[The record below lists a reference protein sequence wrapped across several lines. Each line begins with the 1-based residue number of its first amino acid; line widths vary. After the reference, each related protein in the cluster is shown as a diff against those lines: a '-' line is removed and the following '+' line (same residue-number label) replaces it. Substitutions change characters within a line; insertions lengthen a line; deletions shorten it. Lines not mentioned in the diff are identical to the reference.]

1 MKDIKIVMV
10 DGNTE
15 AMDIKRTLE
24 SFGYEVPYV
33 ASSGEEAIEK
43 VSDIRPDLVLM
54 DIVLEGDM
62 DGIEAASKIKEIGI
76 PVIFSTVHSD
86 ESLVRMAVETQPYG
100 YLVKPYEKIE
110 LKFAIQM
117 ALSKKTA
124 ENELKWSENRLK
136 IGMDM
141 AKMVYWEYNTEKDLF
156 TFDDQFYALYG
167 TSAEEVGGNLM
178 SAQEYV
184 ERFVDPS
191 AYELMERELKK
202 TFEAEDPSFFSTVRH
217 GIIRADGERRFIIV
231 RFKVMFDENGR
242 KIGTRGVNQDITEHK
257 IAEDALAKSLDE
269 KEMLLKEIHHRVKNN
284 LMIISSLLSLQ
295 SHYIKDKAALDVFK
309 ESQNRTKS
317 MAMIHE
323 RLYQSTDLKKI
334 DLGDYIRS
342 LANDLYRT
350 MISDPS
356 RVKLDVDV
364 EDLKIDINT
373 VVPLGLIVNEL
384 VTNSM
389 KHAFPGDES
398 GHVNVELYHENGEI
412 VLKIAD
418 NGIGFPKDLDYKNTS
433 SLGLQLVNNLTSQID
448 GELELDRSQG
458 TAFTL
463 IFEEQK
469 E

>member
-1 MKDIKIVMV
+1 
-10 DGNTE
+10 
-15 AMDIKRTLE
+15 
-24 SFGYEVPYV
+24 
-33 ASSGEEAIEK
+33 
-43 VSDIRPDLVLM
+43 
-54 DIVLEGDM
+54 
-62 DGIEAASKIKEIGI
+62 
-76 PVIFSTVHSD
+76 
-86 ESLVRMAVETQPYG
+86 
-100 YLVKPYEKIE
+100 
-110 LKFAIQM
+110 
-117 ALSKKTA
+117 
-124 ENELKWSENRLK
+124 
-136 IGMDM
+136 
-141 AKMVYWEYNTEKDLF
+141 
-156 TFDDQFYALYG
+156 
-167 TSAEEVGGNLM
+167 
-178 SAQEYV
+178 
-184 ERFVDPS
+184 
-191 AYELMERELKK
+191 
-202 TFEAEDPSFFSTVRH
+202 
-217 GIIRADGERRFIIV
+217 
-231 RFKVMFDENGR
+231 
-242 KIGTRGVNQDITEHK
+242 
-257 IAEDALAKSLDE
+257 
-269 KEMLLKEIHHRVKNN
+269 MLLKEIHHRVKNN